1 MGNWSLLVAAVYN
14 LFRLFRAASA
24 LEGGGGRGADKKI
37 LRRQIKHTGGG
48 FTTTIVFTNIE
59 SYGKCGHEG
68 EVREKEEKCVM
79 EKRST
84 RNGSSSLFIRQQ
96 KLVA

>member
-37 LRRQIKHTGGG
+37 LRRQIKHTGGDLQQPLYSS
-48 FTTTIVFTNIE
+48 IWNITANAVM
-59 SYGKCGHEG
+59 K
-68 EVREKEEKCVM
+68 EK
-79 EKRST
+79 
-84 RNGSSSLFIRQQ
+84 
-96 KLVA
+96 